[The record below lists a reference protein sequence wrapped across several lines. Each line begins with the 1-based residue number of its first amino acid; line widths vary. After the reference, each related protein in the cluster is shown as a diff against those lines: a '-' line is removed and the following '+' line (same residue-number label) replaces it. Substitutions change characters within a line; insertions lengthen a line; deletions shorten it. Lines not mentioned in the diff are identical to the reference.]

1 MKKYQGRRAFSASA
15 TGALAMLAVANA
27 AAAAPNAFDQINLV
41 SDIPGLAP
49 VTDPNLV
56 NPWGLSSS
64 GGSPIWVSDNG
75 AGVSTLYN
83 TAGQPQALVVQ
94 IQGPPGPV
102 PTPGTPTGTVF
113 SGGNNFALPSSP
125 KFNFMFATEDGQI
138 EGWSSGTSAIIA
150 AATPDAVYK
159 GLAIGTSA
167 LGDTAYAANFHAGS
181 IDVFNSSLAQTT
193 VSGGFTD
200 PALPSGYAPFNIQNL
215 GGKLFVTYAQQD
227 ADKKDDVAGA
237 GHGFVDVFD
246 TNGNLQG
253 RLISQGNLNSPWG
266 LAIAPNGFG
275 PFAGDLLVGNFGD
288 GSINVYDPNTGA
300 LIDTLKDANGN
311 PIDIPGLWGLRPG
324 NGGNGGIASDIY
336 FAAGIPGPGGEVED
350 HGLFGV
356 LSAVPDGGASTGLL
370 LGATV
375 VGMAASRRRTV

>member
-1 MKKYQGRRAFSASA
+1 
-15 TGALAMLAVANA
+15 
-27 AAAAPNAFDQINLV
+27 
-41 SDIPGLAP
+41 
-49 VTDPNLV
+49 
-56 NPWGLSSS
+56 
-64 GGSPIWVSDNG
+64 
-75 AGVSTLYN
+75 
-83 TAGQPQALVVQ
+83 
-94 IQGPPGPV
+94 
-102 PTPGTPTGTVF
+102 
-113 SGGNNFALPSSP
+113 
-125 KFNFMFATEDGQI
+125 
-138 EGWSSGTSAIIA
+138 
-150 AATPDAVYK
+150 
-159 GLAIGTSA
+159 
-167 LGDTAYAANFHAGS
+167 
-181 IDVFNSSLAQTT
+181 
-193 VSGGFTD
+193 
-200 PALPSGYAPFNIQNL
+200 
-215 GGKLFVTYAQQD
+215 
-227 ADKKDDVAGA
+227 
-237 GHGFVDVFD
+237 
-246 TNGNLQG
+246 
-253 RLISQGNLNSPWG
+253 LISQGNLNSPWG